1 MGGMVTQQSITNVS
15 YQRPSTLQ
23 DVAVV
28 ADNMRQEDID
38 ECKAQS
44 GDCPKGSMLYCYF
57 KSDPCM
63 TMISRNGYVMGM
75 WGVVPETETA
85 GRIWMLGC
93 NRMVDDKKDRE
104 WFLEEG
110 KRSLARIQKRYPVL
124 VNVVDARNK
133 VHVRWIRWMGFTFI
147 RKHPQWG
154 PEGRL
159 FYEFVRI

>member
-44 GDCPKGSMLYCYF
+44 GACPKGSMLYCYF

-63 TMISRNGYVMGM
+63 TMISRNG
-75 WGVVPETETA
+75 
-85 GRIWMLGC
+85 
-93 NRMVDDKKDRE
+93 
-104 WFLEEG
+104 
-110 KRSLARIQKRYPVL
+110 
-124 VNVVDARNK
+124 
-133 VHVRWIRWMGFTFI
+133 
-147 RKHPQWG
+147 
-154 PEGRL
+154 
-159 FYEFVRI
+159 